1 MRVSKIPQPHPSAEQ
16 LRLRAEAID
25 RNVCTQLRK
34 KQVTGSRRLGA
45 GWCPAVQASGLR
57 RPQILKPGEKESS
70 AAPAPPFAASQSRA
84 DGLGL
89 TWRLASVISKPPR
102 SARIAKPSLRGFVE
116 WGGGSAAFPRIR
128 RPLKLPG
135 AREPE
140 GGGNHARASL
150 HQFAGAGELRATPD
164 SPGKVP
170 QVPAASGL
178 CGPLRPGCRFGRR
191 SRAPGG

>member
-116 WGGGSAAFPRIR
+116 WGGGGRPPFPGSADR
-128 RPLKLPG
+128 LSSQ
-135 AREPE
+135 ARGSQRAEE
-140 GGGNHARASL
+140 TTHAHPCTS
-150 HQFAGAGELRATPD
+150 
-164 SPGKVP
+164 S
-170 QVPAASGL
+170 
-178 CGPLRPGCRFGRR
+178 
-191 SRAPGG
+191 